1 MRKANLVIILTAGI
15 AVVVAAAAR
24 GGAIAERTAGPGD
37 AQAKSSPAPTAVD
50 ACTLLTKEEAVSA
63 VGEALDQAK
72 SSGPFPVPM
81 GGIDTAVTGCA
92 YESPKS
98 VHGIKLTV
106 HRVPPDKAAR
116 FKQFYQ
122 GVCARKECVSGLG
135 DMAWWYS
142 GQHGEL
148 QVLKNA
154 TLLIIKLSRSG
165 DGTEALQTV
174 AKKALGRLP

>member
-1 MRKANLVIILTAGI
+1 MRRANVVTILTAVV
-15 AVVVAAAAR
+15 AVVVTAGAR
-24 GGAIAERTAGPGD
+24 GSAVAGSTAGPGH
-37 AQAKSSPAPTAVD
+37 AQARSSSAPPAVD
-50 ACTLLTKEEAVSA
+50 ACTLLTKEDAVSA

-72 SSGPFPVPM
+72 PSGPFPVPM
-81 GGIDTAVTGCA
+81 GGIDTTVTACA

-98 VHGIKLTV
+98 VHNIKLTV

-122 GVCARKECVSGLG
+122 GVCGRKECIPGMG

-142 GQHGEL
+142 AQHDEL
-148 QVLKNA
+148 QVLKST

-165 DGTEALQTV
+165 DGKEALQTV

>member
-1 MRKANLVIILTAGI
+1 MRKADLVTILTVGV
-15 AVVVAAAAR
+15 AVVVAAVR
-24 GGAIAERTAGPGD
+24 GSAIAEHTAAPGH
-37 AQAKSSPAPTAVD
+37 AEARSSPAPTAVD

-72 SSGPFPVPM
+72 PSGPFPVPM
-81 GGIDTAVTGCA
+81 GGIDTTVTGCA

-122 GVCARKECVSGLG
+122 GVCARKECVPGVG

-142 GQHGEL
+142 GQHSEL
-148 QVLKNA
+148 QVLKDA

-165 DGTEALQTV
+165 DATEALQTV

>member
-1 MRKANLVIILTAGI
+1 VLKAHLLTILTASV
-15 AVVVAAAAR
+15 AVVVAA
-24 GGAIAERTAGPGD
+24 GAYGNATAGPAAGPRY
-37 AQAKSSPAPTAVD
+37 AQAKSSPGPPAVD

-63 VGEALDQAK
+63 VGEALDAAK
-72 SSGPFPVPM
+72 ATGPFPVPM
-81 GGIDTAVTGCA
+81 GGIDTTVTACA

-98 VHGIKLTV
+98 VHNIKLTV
-106 HRVPPDKAAR
+106 HRVPADKTAR

-135 DMAWWYS
+135 DLAWWYS
-142 GQHGEL
+142 GQHEEL

-165 DGTEALQTV
+165 DGKEALQTV
-174 AKKALGRLP
+174 AKKALGRLQ

>member
-1 MRKANLVIILTAGI
+1 LQRALSRITTPRRSGITA
-15 AVVVAAAAR
+15 
-24 GGAIAERTAGPGD
+24 RT
-37 AQAKSSPAPTAVD
+37 
-50 ACTLLTKEEAVSA
+50 
-63 VGEALDQAK
+63 
-72 SSGPFPVPM
+72 FPVPM
-81 GGIDTAVTGCA
+81 GGIDTTVTGCA
-92 YESPKS
+92 YESLKS

-122 GVCARKECVSGLG
+122 GVCARKECISGVG

-142 GQHGEL
+142 AQHGEL

-154 TLLIIKLSRSG
+154 TLLIFKLSRSG
-165 DGTEALQTV
+165 DGTEALQTA

>member
-1 MRKANLVIILTAGI
+1 MRKLHLVTILTAGV
-15 AVVVAAAAR
+15 AVVLAAGAR
-24 GGAIAERTAGPGD
+24 GSAIAEHIVGPGD
-37 AQAKSSPAPTAVD
+37 VQTKSSPAPTAVD

-122 GVCARKECVSGLG
+122 GVCARKECVAGLG

-142 GQHGEL
+142 GQHSEL

-165 DGTEALQTV
+165 DGTAALQTV

>member
-1 MRKANLVIILTAGI
+1 MRQASLVTILTAGVTV
-15 AVVVAAAAR
+15 AVAAGAH
-24 GGAIAERTAGPGD
+24 GSAIAERTAGPGP
-37 AQAKSSPAPTAVD
+37 AQATSSPAPTVD

-72 SSGPFPVPM
+72 SSGPFAVPM

-122 GVCARKECVSGLG
+122 GVCARKECVSGVG

-142 GQHGEL
+142 GQHEEL
-148 QVLKNA
+148 QVLKNG

-165 DGTEALQTV
+165 DGTQALQTV
-174 AKKALGRLP
+174 AKNALGRLR

>member
-1 MRKANLVIILTAGI
+1 MRKANLATILTVGVAL
-15 AVVVAAAAR
+15 VVAAAR
-24 GGAIAERTAGPGD
+24 GSASAEHTAGPGR
-37 AQAKSSPAPTAVD
+37 AEARSSPAPTAVD

-63 VGEALDQAK
+63 VGEALDPAK
-72 SSGPFPVPM
+72 PSGPFPVPM
-81 GGIDTAVTGCA
+81 GGIDTTVTGCA

-122 GVCARKECVSGLG
+122 GVCARKECVPGVG

-148 QVLKNA
+148 QVLKDA

-165 DGTEALQTV
+165 DATEALKTV
-174 AKKALGRLP
+174 AKKALSRLP

>member
-1 MRKANLVIILTAGI
+1 MRKAKLVTILTAGV
-15 AVVVAAAAR
+15 AVVVATGAH
-24 GGAIAERTAGPGD
+24 GSAIAERTTGPGH
-37 AQAKSSPAPTAVD
+37 AQAKASPAPTAVD

-81 GGIDTAVTGCA
+81 GGIDTTVTGCA

-122 GVCARKECVSGLG
+122 GVCARKECVSGVG

-142 GQHGEL
+142 SQHGEL

-165 DGTEALQTV
+165 DGTEALLTV